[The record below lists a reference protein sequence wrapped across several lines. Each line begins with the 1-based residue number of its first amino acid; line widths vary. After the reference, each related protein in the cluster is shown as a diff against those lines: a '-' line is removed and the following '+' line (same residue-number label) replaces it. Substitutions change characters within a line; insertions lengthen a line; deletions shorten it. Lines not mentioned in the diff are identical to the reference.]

1 MIFVGKYSLN
11 FSFFKSKFQVIH
23 AKNSDLDSGFWR
35 EYENWA
41 GYMLESGL
49 CKMIDGCACIL
60 AQFRSHY
67 LVALIVSYFAYNQFK
82 V

>member
-1 MIFVGKYSLN
+1 MLQIPTSILGFGASMIIE
-11 FSFFKSKFQVIH
+11 QV
-23 AKNSDLDSGFWR
+23 
-35 EYENWA
+35 A
-41 GYMLESGL
+41 GSRAEL
-49 CKMIDGCACIL
+49 CLMIDGCACIL

>member
-1 MIFVGKYSLN
+1 MLQIPTSILGSGASMIVD
-11 FSFFKSKFQVIH
+11 QVTGSR
-23 AKNSDLDSGFWR
+23 A
-35 EYENWA
+35 E
-41 GYMLESGL
+41 L
-49 CKMIDGCACIL
+49 CLMIDGCACIL